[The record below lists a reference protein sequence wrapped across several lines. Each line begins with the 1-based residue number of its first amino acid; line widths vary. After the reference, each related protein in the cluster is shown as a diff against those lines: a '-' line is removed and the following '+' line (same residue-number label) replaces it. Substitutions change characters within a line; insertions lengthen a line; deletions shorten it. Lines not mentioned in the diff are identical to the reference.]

1 MAGVLALSG
10 GVGGAKLALG
20 LDRILPAGALTV
32 ICNTGDDFEHLGLS
46 ISPDIDTVLYTLA
59 GIANPETGWGRA
71 NETWTFMAT
80 LAGLGG
86 DTWFRLGDADLAVHI
101 ERTRRLAAGDALS
114 VITEHLRS
122 HLGIQS
128 TVLPM
133 SNQPVRT
140 QVETSEGMLPFQQ
153 YFVKR
158 QCEPAVRGFH
168 FDGASDAMPPPG
180 LTKRLADT
188 PLEAI
193 IVCPSNPFISI
204 DPILAVPGL
213 RQMIHDH
220 PAPVIA
226 VSPVI
231 QGRAVKGP
239 TAKMMSELG
248 LAVTSTTV
256 AAHYGEFI
264 DALVVD
270 HSDDIEPSR
279 NGPAVLRA
287 ATLMH
292 SQKDKCDLAH
302 TILTYARNLP
312 SW

>member
-20 LDRILPAGALTV
+20 LDRLLPAGALTV

-133 SNQPVRT
+133 SDQPVRT

-168 FDGASDAMPPPG
+168 FDGARDAMPPPG
-180 LTKRLADT
+180 LTERLADT

-213 RQMIHDH
+213 RQMILDH

-256 AAHYGEFI
+256 AAHYGELI